1 MKKYILDDGRS
12 LYFSN
17 AHNLFWIGENPE
29 WTENFY
35 DESMYSLRLEISH
48 QCNGY
53 CKYCIVY
60 GNKVQKLEKT
70 DIEEMWSWLQ
80 EQEWFEKITDMFLI
94 GGEPLMCFDEIRFL
108 RQYFHGELSLST
120 NGTLITPEMAD
131 FFRENNVFI
140 YISLD
145 GKDRE
150 MNVNRVYRDGRTMY
164 DDIIN
169 GLEILEQ
176 HKVKKGIFMVA
187 TQENIANIEKDMEEL
202 SKEYTIVKIGYSLP
216 HWVQGER
223 NIISPEQYRDALLRI
238 YKNRK
243 NIKSRVMQIGWR
255 IYPMIEGKIKRFS
268 CALHTVQTTV
278 LPEQTVVRCSKIDG
292 DSELSKITND
302 EITNGCPYEI
312 AKKSNAECRDCIA
325 LASCGGGCPY
335 DGLRRF
341 GTIID
346 HRECVITPAVLDVAL
361 ADAVE
366 GINRLNQTNRLN
378 DGLVD
383 VAIVEDI
390 LVNG

>member
-60 GNKVQKLEKT
+60 GNKVEKMEKT
-70 DIEEMWSWLQ
+70 NIEEMWSWLQ
-80 EQEWFEKITDMFLI
+80 EQEWFEKITEMFLI

-145 GKDRE
+145 GRDRE

-176 HKVKKGIFMVA
+176 HKVKKVIFMVA
-187 TQENIANIEKDMEEL
+187 TQENIANIVKDIEKL
-202 SKEYTIVKIGYSLP
+202 SK
-216 HWVQGER
+216 
-223 NIISPEQYRDALLRI
+223 
-238 YKNRK
+238 
-243 NIKSRVMQIGWR
+243 
-255 IYPMIEGKIKRFS
+255 
-268 CALHTVQTTV
+268 
-278 LPEQTVVRCSKIDG
+278 
-292 DSELSKITND
+292 
-302 EITNGCPYEI
+302 
-312 AKKSNAECRDCIA
+312 
-325 LASCGGGCPY
+325 
-335 DGLRRF
+335 
-341 GTIID
+341 
-346 HRECVITPAVLDVAL
+346 
-361 ADAVE
+361 
-366 GINRLNQTNRLN
+366 
-378 DGLVD
+378 
-383 VAIVEDI
+383 
-390 LVNG
+390 